1 MGVNQIVQK
10 RILFQ
15 VIYPALL
22 IGVIIE
28 CLLIPTRPGWPW
40 NYKDS
45 LACGLFLLAMTLFI
59 VFRRQAYTQPTPWLL
74 FFFWFAAA
82 SSLLLF
88 RRWGII
94 AIGCIG
100 LLLLLSS
107 VIRSK
112 VLSEGISRDG
122 ISKILLVLVSGL
134 VAVVLAEGLL
144 RLFSGWLPVEV
155 RQIISADPSNY
166 GVTHPYIGN
175 LGTPT
180 NALVLSGR
188 DYYAIH
194 HTDGYG
200 FRNSWPWPKTAD
212 IVTLGD
218 SVVFGQGVEDEHA
231 WPAILAHSF
240 SKNRVINLGLIGA
253 GPQQYLRVYETFGR
267 KLHPKVVL
275 VGFFMGNDFW
285 DVETFDLWLKSGAG
299 GSYMVWR
306 DFGRP
311 NSTSLS
317 LQQPIGRL
325 VGALMWRAEML
336 ARKSYLYSLLLY
348 AKSNLR
354 SWVPSET
361 KTFRAPNG
369 ARIHWTPAVFANN
382 TKRAHPG
389 DPVFQVTV
397 DTLQRIHSLAEQDG
411 ATGLV
416 VLQPS
421 KEEVYSPLL
430 GESLP
435 DAAAPLR
442 AALAKRGI
450 PYLDLLEPFRRH
462 AANGEVLFFETDG
475 HPNARGY
482 ALIGEL
488 VSSHLKQHAK
498 EYGL

>member
-1 MGVNQIVQK
+1 VNQTIRK

-15 VIYPALL
+15 VIYPVLL
-22 IGVIIE
+22 IGVVIE
-28 CLLIPTRPGWPW
+28 CLLISTRPGWPW

-45 LACGLFLLAMTLFI
+45 LASGIFLFAMALF
-59 VFRRQAYTQPTPWLL
+59 VVLRKQAYEQRMPWLL
-74 FFFWFAAA
+74 FFFWFSAT

-88 RRWGII
+88 RRWGMI

-100 LLLLLSS
+100 LLLLLTLA
-107 VIRSK
+107 IRSK
-112 VLSEGISRDG
+112 TLSEGISRDS
-122 ISKILLVLVSGL
+122 ILKIVLIVVSSL
-134 VAVVLAEGLL
+134 IAVTLAEGLL
-144 RLFSGWLPVEV
+144 RLFSKRLPIELQ
-155 RQIISADPSNY
+155 QIISADPSNY

-175 LGTPT
+175 LGTPN

-188 DYYAIH
+188 DYNAIH
-194 HTDGYG
+194 HTDSYG
-200 FRNSWPWPKTAD
+200 FRNSWPWPRTAD

-218 SVVFGQGVEDEHA
+218 SVVFGQGVEDKQA

-240 SKNRVINLGLIGA
+240 PNSSVINLGLIGA
-253 GPQQYLRVYETFGR
+253 GPQQYLRVYETFGQ

-285 DVETFDLWLKSGAG
+285 DVETFDLWLRSASGG
-299 GSYMVWR
+299 NYMVWR

-317 LQQPIGRL
+317 LHQPIGRL

-348 AKSNLR
+348 AKANLR

-369 ARIHWTPAVFANN
+369 ARIQWTTAVFANN

-389 DPVFQVTV
+389 DPVFQATV
-397 DTLQRIHSLAEQDG
+397 DTLQRIHSLTEQDG

-435 DAAAPLR
+435 DAGAPLR

-475 HPNARGY
+475 HPNTQGY

-488 VSSHLKQHAK
+488 VSSYLKQHAK
-498 EYGL
+498 DYGL